1 MADKAFVKRWPDGR
15 EVVVTDLTAT
25 EARVRI
31 GDEYRVLPIEDW
43 RRLPLA
49 SEADKRAQGS

>member
-15 EVVVTDLTAT
+15 MVVVTGLTDD

-31 GDEYRVLPIEDW
+31 GDEYCVVAIEDW
-43 RRLPLA
+43 RRLPLWN
-49 SEADKRAQGS
+49 EADRVAQ